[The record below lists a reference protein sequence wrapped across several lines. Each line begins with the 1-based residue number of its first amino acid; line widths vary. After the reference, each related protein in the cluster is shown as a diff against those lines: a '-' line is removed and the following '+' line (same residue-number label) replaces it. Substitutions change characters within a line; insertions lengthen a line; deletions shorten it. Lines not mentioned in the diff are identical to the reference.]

1 MASTSLSENSTTR
14 SNFVPIIVENSVGLG
29 DARRRG
35 PQTWLN
41 MTLGDSCSVEQPPPP
56 PIDFTRSLVA
66 PASIQ
71 QSATPSIISSA
82 PGTPTAFQPP
92 QQSQTASVPGIQPNL
107 FNPALMAA
115 QLNVFNNPQIMAMM
129 QRPLFREN
137 MPPGGGP
144 REGVVMR
151 STGGEGNRHMYI
163 HTTADQG
170 NAPSSWIRSV

>member
-1 MASTSLSENSTTR
+1 MNKKRREERMNDGDS
-14 SNFVPIIVENSVGLG
+14 SNTHKYCF
-29 DARRRG
+29 
-35 PQTWLN
+35 Q
-41 MTLGDSCSVEQPPPP
+41 TLGDSCSVEQPPPP

-129 QRPLFREN
+129 QVSCE
-137 MPPGGGP
+137 
-144 REGVVMR
+144 
-151 STGGEGNRHMYI
+151 TGYELLELCGI
-163 HTTADQG
+163 HRTAT
-170 NAPSSWIRSV
+170 N